1 MHEEIKKPTSIL
13 PRLVAIGSL
22 LIFIGVL
29 IYGELNRREM
39 KEWHDLYESQIKQ
52 IKTLLINED
61 CSGAKSEYFHAK
73 DTRNKIEKMGLYF
86 SLDTHARQANSI
98 DIAECFARVREYD
111 KAIAMLDIKGLHT
124 PDYLLRASVI
134 YKDSGDTQ
142 MAAEAKSM
150 ADEFDTS
157 R

>member
-1 MHEEIKKPTSIL
+1 ME
-13 PRLVAIGSL
+13 
-22 LIFIGVL
+22 
-29 IYGELNRREM
+29 
-39 KEWHDLYESQIKQ
+39 
-52 IKTLLINED
+52 
-61 CSGAKSEYFHAK
+61 
-73 DTRNKIEKMGLYF
+73 
-86 SLDTHARQANSI
+86 
-98 DIAECFARVREYD
+98 EYD
-111 KAIAMLDIKGLHT
+111 KAIGMLDIKGLHT